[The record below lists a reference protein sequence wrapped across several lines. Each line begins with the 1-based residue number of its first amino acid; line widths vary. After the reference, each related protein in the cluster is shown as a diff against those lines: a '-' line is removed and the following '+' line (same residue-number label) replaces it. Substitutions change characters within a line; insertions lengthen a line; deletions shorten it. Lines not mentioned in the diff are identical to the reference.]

1 MATSDD
7 FNAAAFDWSKLDPFC
22 DQLERYAGPRSDE
35 IIETVSVLS
44 KQPAAY
50 QIGQEIKQRSH
61 GLFSLSDGVLYSIL
75 YKLAKAGYVTEW
87 TEESNRRIR
96 VYYHLEPSGH
106 EHYRNC
112 LKEFYRAFSCLSEI
126 LPPEE
131 SMNEP

>member
-1 MATSDD
+1 MANKELFT
-7 FNAAAFDWSKLDPFC
+7 
-22 DQLERYAGPRSDE
+22 RSATE
-35 IIETVSVLS
+35 MIVLTVLAE
-44 KQPAAY
+44 QDMYAY

-106 EHYRNC
+106 EHY
-112 LKEFYRAFSCLSEI
+112 ETV
-126 LPPEE
+126 
-131 SMNEP
+131 

>member
-1 MATSDD
+1 MANKELFT
-7 FNAAAFDWSKLDPFC
+7 
-22 DQLERYAGPRSDE
+22 RSATE
-35 IIETVSVLS
+35 MIVLTVLAE
-44 KQPAAY
+44 QDMYAY

-112 LKEFYRAFSCLSEI
+112 PKEFYRAFSCLSEI

>member
-1 MATSDD
+1 MANKELFT
-7 FNAAAFDWSKLDPFC
+7 
-22 DQLERYAGPRSDE
+22 RSATE
-35 IIETVSVLS
+35 MIVLTVLAE
-44 KQPAAY
+44 QDMYAY

-112 LKEFYRAFSCLSEI
+112 LKEFYRTFSCLSEI

>member
-1 MATSDD
+1 MANKELFT
-7 FNAAAFDWSKLDPFC
+7 
-22 DQLERYAGPRSDE
+22 RSATE
-35 IIETVSVLS
+35 MIVLTVLAE
-44 KQPAAY
+44 QDMYTY

-112 LKEFYRAFSCLSEI
+112 LKEFYQAFSCLSGI

>member
-1 MATSDD
+1 MANKELFT
-7 FNAAAFDWSKLDPFC
+7 
-22 DQLERYAGPRSDE
+22 RSATE
-35 IIETVSVLS
+35 MIVLTVLAE
-44 KQPAAY
+44 QDMYAY

-112 LKEFYRAFSCLSEI
+112 LKEFDRAFSCLSEI

>member
-1 MATSDD
+1 MANKELFT
-7 FNAAAFDWSKLDPFC
+7 
-22 DQLERYAGPRSDE
+22 RSATE
-35 IIETVSVLS
+35 MIVLTVLAE
-44 KQPAAY
+44 QDMYAY

-126 LPPEE
+126 LPPAE